1 MQANLLPLFP
11 LQVVVFPRTQLP
23 LHIFEE
29 RYKEM
34 VGEAI
39 RDHSEFGIVLVKEEG
54 ILNAGC
60 TVVVDKV
67 LKAHPDGRMDI
78 LTRGIRRFE
87 IVMLNQEKPYLR
99 GEVAYFDDDEP
110 DPAPTDVRTE
120 ALRLYRSWMALEEK
134 SPNEAVLSDAQLSF
148 QLAQGIED
156 LDFLHFLLL
165 TRSETTR
172 PQRAEKKHP
181 EQTIVSRSTRPDAAR
196 QTILAPGPELKLE
209 RELDAPNL
217 LAFEMPKLPDP
228 PPQPKLFMPPAPV
241 ERAEEQPTLEKSPE
255 LAASE
260 TPKVLE
266 QMPKPPP
273 RAFVPP

>member
-39 RDHSEFGIVLVKEEG
+39 RDQSEFGIVLVKEEG

-67 LKAHPDGRMDI
+67 LKSHPDGRMDI

-110 DPAPTDVRTE
+110 DPAPTDVQTE
-120 ALRLYRSWMALEEK
+120 ALRLYRSWMEFEEK

-156 LDFLHFLLL
+156 LDFLHFLLR
-165 TRSETTR
+165 TRSETLR
-172 PQRAEKKHP
+172 LKKVAEFLSEYVPRQRMTASMKK
-181 EQTIVSRSTRPDAAR
+181 
-196 QTILAPGPELKLE
+196 LAPLNGHGPRGPE
-209 RELDAPNL
+209 
-217 LAFEMPKLPDP
+217 M
-228 PPQPKLFMPPAPV
+228 
-241 ERAEEQPTLEKSPE
+241 
-255 LAASE
+255 
-260 TPKVLE
+260 
-266 QMPKPPP
+266 
-273 RAFVPP
+273 

>member
-11 LQVVVFPRTQLP
+11 LQVVVFPRTRLP

-67 LKAHPDGRMDI
+67 LKSHPDGRMDI

-120 ALRLYRSWMALEEK
+120 ALRLYRSWMEIQDK
-134 SPNEAVLSDAQLSF
+134 TNEVELGDTQLSF
-148 QLAQGIED
+148 QLA
-156 LDFLHFLLL
+156 
-165 TRSETTR
+165 
-172 PQRAEKKHP
+172 
-181 EQTIVSRSTRPDAAR
+181 
-196 QTILAPGPELKLE
+196 
-209 RELDAPNL
+209 
-217 LAFEMPKLPDP
+217 
-228 PPQPKLFMPPAPV
+228 
-241 ERAEEQPTLEKSPE
+241 
-255 LAASE
+255 
-260 TPKVLE
+260 
-266 QMPKPPP
+266 
-273 RAFVPP
+273 